1 MYRKIERSLVA
12 GDEHGVFIER
22 EISFSQGA
30 RAYVVDFNYHYLAV
44 SRLRAGQWDEVTPLR
59 WDLNGYTLYLQKKE
73 LDKRNII
80 LLEIKNLQELTDQ
93 GIELTEIVRMIK
105 EEGEKK
111 E

>member
-44 SRLRAGQWDEVTPLR
+44 SRL
-59 WDLNGYTLYLQKKE
+59 
-73 LDKRNII
+73 
-80 LLEIKNLQELTDQ
+80 
-93 GIELTEIVRMIK
+93 
-105 EEGEKK
+105 
-111 E
+111 

>member
-1 MYRKIERSLVA
+1 MRIP
-12 GDEHGVFIER
+12 IER

-59 WDLNGYTLYLQKKE
+59 WDLNGCTLYLQKKE

>member
-1 MYRKIERSLVA
+1 M
-12 GDEHGVFIER
+12 
-22 EISFSQGA
+22 
-30 RAYVVDFNYHYLAV
+30 
-44 SRLRAGQWDEVTPLR
+44 SRLWAGQWDEVTPLR

-80 LLEIKNLQELTDQ
+80 LLEIKNMQELTDQ
-93 GIELTEIVRMIK
+93 GIELTEIVRMMK

>member
-44 SRLRAGQWDEVTPLR
+44 SRLWAGQWDE
-59 WDLNGYTLYLQKKE
+59 E

>member
-1 MYRKIERSLVA
+1 MGRSHSPQMGSERL
-12 GDEHGVFIER
+12 H
-22 EISFSQGA
+22 
-30 RAYVVDFNYHYLAV
+30 
-44 SRLRAGQWDEVTPLR
+44 
-59 WDLNGYTLYLQKKE
+59 LYLQKKE

>member
-44 SRLRAGQWDEVTPLR
+44 SRLWAGQWDEVTPLR
-59 WDLNGYTLYLQKKE
+59 CDLNGCTLYLQKKE